1 MKGGGKIILRNMVD
15 TSNFQTIASEIEKKL
30 VESDKTREELMKLS
44 RTILKC
50 SGQSIE
56 NFHRKHIDKAKN
68 KIEEAEIALS
78 AVNNILAEQKQNF
91 NLGIIYAA
99 MQEYAEAKLLNEL
112 FTNNKIPNYNE
123 INISEQAYLLGV
135 ADLIGELRRYILE
148 KLVEGEIEEA
158 KSYYETM
165 KELYATFM
173 QVECGKN
180 LVSDFRRKKDTAR
193 VLVERTLSDLF
204 VAVQGKKLE
213 DRLDKTF
220 DD

>member
-1 MKGGGKIILRNMVD
+1 MIDI
-15 TSNFQTIASEIEKKL
+15 SNFQEIASKIEKIL
-30 VESDKTREELMKLS
+30 IESDKAREDLMSLS

-56 NFHRKHIDKAKN
+56 NFHRKQFEKAKS
-68 KIEEAEIALS
+68 KLEEAEGALNI
-78 AVNNILAEQKQNF
+78 VNELQKDQQGNYR
-91 NLGIIYAA
+91 LGIISAA

-112 FTNNKIPNYNE
+112 FTVGKIPSYE
-123 INISEQAYLLGV
+123 QINVTEAAYLLGV

-148 KLVEGEIEEA
+148 KLVEGDVEEA
-158 KSYYETM
+158 KDYYETM

-173 QVECGKN
+173 QIECGKN

-193 VLVERTLSDLF
+193 ILVERTLSDLF

-213 DRLDKTF
+213 ERLNKSLDN
-220 DD
+220 

>member
-1 MKGGGKIILRNMVD
+1 MVD
-15 TSNFQTIASEIEKKL
+15 MSNFQDLASEIEKKL
-30 VESDKTREELMKLS
+30 TESDKARDDLMSLS

-56 NFHRKHIDKAKN
+56 NFHRKQFEKVKS
-68 KIEEAEIALS
+68 KIREAEEALKI
-78 AVNNILAEQKQNF
+78 VNELQDNQQGNYRI
-91 NLGIIYAA
+91 GIISAA
-99 MQEYAEAKLLNEL
+99 MQEYTEAKLLNEL
-112 FTNNKIPNYNE
+112 FTVGKIPSYE
-123 INISEQAYLLGV
+123 KINVTEADYLLGV

-158 KSYYETM
+158 RKYYEIM

-180 LVSDFRRKKDTAR
+180 LVSDFRRKKDIAR
-193 VLVERTLSDLF
+193 ILVERTLSDLF

-213 DRLDKTF
+213 ERLDKYL

>member
-1 MKGGGKIILRNMVD
+1 M
-15 TSNFQTIASEIEKKL
+15 S
-30 VESDKTREELMKLS
+30 LS

-56 NFHRKHIDKAKN
+56 NFHRKQFDKAKS
-68 KIEEAEIALS
+68 KIEEAEGALKI
-78 AVNNILAEQKQNF
+78 VNELQKNQQENYRI
-91 NLGIIYAA
+91 GIVSAA

-112 FTNNKIPNYNE
+112 FTAGKIPNYE
-123 INISEQAYLLGV
+123 KINVTEAAYLLGV

-158 KSYYETM
+158 RKYYETM

-180 LVSDFRRKKDTAR
+180 LVSDFRRKKDIAR
-193 VLVERTLSDLF
+193 ILVERTLSDLF

-213 DRLDKTF
+213 ERLG
-220 DD
+220 

>member
-1 MKGGGKIILRNMVD
+1 MVD
-15 TSNFQTIASEIEKKL
+15 MSNFQDIALKIEKIL
-30 VESDKTREELMKLS
+30 IEDDKAREELMSLS
-44 RTILKC
+44 RIILKC

-56 NFHRKHIDKAKN
+56 NFHRKQHEKAKN
-68 KIEEAEIALS
+68 KIEEAEEALIV
-78 AVNNILAEQKQNF
+78 VNELQSENKGNYR
-91 NLGIIYAA
+91 LGIINAA

-112 FTNNKIPNYNE
+112 FTTGKIPDYDQ
-123 INISEQAYLLGV
+123 INVTEAAYLLGV

-148 KLVEGEIEEA
+148 KLVEGEVEEA
-158 KSYYETM
+158 KEYYETM

-180 LVSDFRRKKDTAR
+180 LISDFRRKKDTAR
-193 VLVERTLSDLF
+193 ILVERTLSDLF

-213 DRLDKTF
+213 ARLDEKL

>member
-1 MKGGGKIILRNMVD
+1 MVD
-15 TSNFQTIASEIEKKL
+15 MSNFQDIASEIEKKL
-30 VESDKTREELMKLS
+30 IESDKARDDLMSLS

-56 NFHRKHIDKAKN
+56 NFHRKQFDKAKS
-68 KIEEAEIALS
+68 KIEEAEGALKI
-78 AVNNILAEQKQNF
+78 VNELQKNQQENYRI
-91 NLGIIYAA
+91 GIVSAA

-112 FTNNKIPNYNE
+112 FTAGKIPNYE
-123 INISEQAYLLGV
+123 KINVTEAAYLLGV

-158 KSYYETM
+158 RKYYETM

-180 LVSDFRRKKDTAR
+180 LVSDFRRKKDIAR
-193 VLVERTLSDLF
+193 ILVERTLSDLF

-213 DRLDKTF
+213 ERLGKYL

>member
-1 MKGGGKIILRNMVD
+1 MMVD
-15 TSNFQTIASEIEKKL
+15 MSNFQDIASEIEKKL
-30 VESDKTREELMKLS
+30 IESDKARDDLMSLS

-56 NFHRKHIDKAKN
+56 NFHRKQLDKAKS
-68 KIEEAEIALS
+68 KIEEAEEALKI
-78 AVNNILAEQKQNF
+78 VIELQKSQQENYRI
-91 NLGIIYAA
+91 GIVSAA
-99 MQEYAEAKLLNEL
+99 MQEYTEAKLLNEL
-112 FTNNKIPNYNE
+112 FTVGKIPNYE
-123 INISEQAYLLGV
+123 KINVTEAAYLLGV

-158 KSYYETM
+158 RKYYETM

-180 LVSDFRRKKDTAR
+180 LVSDFRRKKDIAR
-193 VLVERTLSDLF
+193 ILVERTLSDLF

-213 DRLDKTF
+213 ERLGKYL

>member
-1 MKGGGKIILRNMVD
+1 MVD
-15 TSNFQTIASEIEKKL
+15 MSNFQDIASEIEKKL
-30 VESDKTREELMKLS
+30 IESDKAREDLMSLS

-56 NFHRKHIDKAKN
+56 NFHRKQFEKAKS
-68 KIEEAEIALS
+68 KIKEAEEALKI
-78 AVNNILAEQKQNF
+78 VNELQNDQQG
-91 NLGIIYAA
+91 NYRIGIISAA
-99 MQEYAEAKLLNEL
+99 MQEYTEAKLLNEL
-112 FTNNKIPNYNE
+112 FIVGKIPSYE
-123 INISEQAYLLGV
+123 KINVTEAAYLLGV

-158 KSYYETM
+158 KKYYETM

-180 LVSDFRRKKDTAR
+180 LVSDFRRKKDVAR
-193 VLVERTLSDLF
+193 ILVERTLSDLF

-213 DRLDKTF
+213 ERLDKYLE
-220 DD
+220 D

>member
-1 MKGGGKIILRNMVD
+1 M
-15 TSNFQTIASEIEKKL
+15 SNFQDIASKIEKIL
-30 VESDKTREELMKLS
+30 VESDKAREDLMSLS

-56 NFHRKHIDKAKN
+56 NFHRKQFEKARS
-68 KIEEAEIALS
+68 KIEEAEEALKV
-78 AVNNILAEQKQNF
+78 VNELQSDQKGNYR
-91 NLGIIYAA
+91 LGIINTA

-112 FTNNKIPNYNE
+112 FTVGKIPNYE
-123 INISEQAYLLGV
+123 QINVTEAAYLLGI

-148 KLVEGEIEEA
+148 KLVEGDVEEA
-158 KSYYETM
+158 KEYYETM

-180 LVSDFRRKKDTAR
+180 LISDFRRKKDTAR
-193 VLVERTLSDLF
+193 ILIERTLSDLF

-213 DRLDKTF
+213 ARLDKRL

>member
-1 MKGGGKIILRNMVD
+1 MVD
-15 TSNFQTIASEIEKKL
+15 LSNFQDIASKIEKKL
-30 VESDKTREELMKLS
+30 IESDKARDDLMSLS

-56 NFHRKHIDKAKN
+56 NFHRKQLDKAKS
-68 KIEEAEIALS
+68 KIEEAEEALKI
-78 AVNNILAEQKQNF
+78 VNELQKNQQGNYR
-91 NLGIIYAA
+91 LGIVSAA
-99 MQEYAEAKLLNEL
+99 LQEYTEAKLLNEL
-112 FTNNKIPNYNE
+112 YTVGKIPNYE
-123 INISEQAYLLGV
+123 QINVTEAAYLLGV

-158 KSYYETM
+158 RKYYETM

-180 LVSDFRRKKDTAR
+180 LVSDFRRKKDVAR
-193 VLVERTLSDLF
+193 ILIERTLSDLF

-213 DRLDKTF
+213 ERLDKYL

>member
-1 MKGGGKIILRNMVD
+1 MMVD
-15 TSNFQTIASEIEKKL
+15 MSNFQDIASEIEKKL
-30 VESDKTREELMKLS
+30 IESDKARDDLMSLS

-56 NFHRKHIDKAKN
+56 NFHRKQLDKAKS
-68 KIEEAEIALS
+68 KIEEAEGALKI
-78 AVNNILAEQKQNF
+78 VNELQKNQQENYRI
-91 NLGIIYAA
+91 GIVSAA

-112 FTNNKIPNYNE
+112 FIVGKIPNYE
-123 INISEQAYLLGV
+123 KINVTEAAYLLGV

-158 KSYYETM
+158 RKYYETM

-180 LVSDFRRKKDTAR
+180 LVSDFRRKKDIAR
-193 VLVERTLSDLF
+193 ILVERTLSDLF

-213 DRLDKTF
+213 ERLGKYL

>member
-1 MKGGGKIILRNMVD
+1 MMVD
-15 TSNFQTIASEIEKKL
+15 MSNFQDIASEIEKKL
-30 VESDKTREELMKLS
+30 IESDKARDDLMSLS

-56 NFHRKHIDKAKN
+56 NFHRKQLDKAKS
-68 KIEEAEIALS
+68 KIEEAEGALKI
-78 AVNNILAEQKQNF
+78 VNELQKNQQENYRI
-91 NLGIIYAA
+91 GIVSAA

-112 FTNNKIPNYNE
+112 FTAGKIPNYE
-123 INISEQAYLLGV
+123 KINVTEAAYLLGV

-158 KSYYETM
+158 RKYYETM

-180 LVSDFRRKKDTAR
+180 LVSDFRRKKDIAR
-193 VLVERTLSDLF
+193 ILVERTLSDLF

-213 DRLDKTF
+213 ERLGKYL

>member
-1 MKGGGKIILRNMVD
+1 M
-15 TSNFQTIASEIEKKL
+15 SNFQDIASEIEKKL
-30 VESDKTREELMKLS
+30 IESDKARDDLMSLS

-56 NFHRKHIDKAKN
+56 NFHRKQLDKAKS
-68 KIEEAEIALS
+68 KIEEAEGALKI
-78 AVNNILAEQKQNF
+78 VNELQKNQQENYRI
-91 NLGIIYAA
+91 GIVSAA

-112 FTNNKIPNYNE
+112 FTAGKIPNYE
-123 INISEQAYLLGV
+123 KINVTEAAYLLGV

-158 KSYYETM
+158 RKYYETM

-180 LVSDFRRKKDTAR
+180 LVSDFRRKKDIAR
-193 VLVERTLSDLF
+193 ILVERTLSDLF

-213 DRLDKTF
+213 ERLGKYL

>member
-1 MKGGGKIILRNMVD
+1 MVD
-15 TSNFQTIASEIEKKL
+15 MSNFQDIASEIEKKL
-30 VESDKTREELMKLS
+30 IESDKAREDLMSLS

-56 NFHRKHIDKAKN
+56 NFHRKQFEKAKS
-68 KIEEAEIALS
+68 KIKEAEEALKI
-78 AVNNILAEQKQNF
+78 VNELQN
-91 NLGIIYAA
+91 NQQGDHRLGIISAA
-99 MQEYAEAKLLNEL
+99 MQEYTEAKLLNEL
-112 FTNNKIPNYNE
+112 FTVGKIPNYE
-123 INISEQAYLLGV
+123 KINVTEAAYLLGV

-158 KSYYETM
+158 RIYYETM

-180 LVSDFRRKKDTAR
+180 LVSDFRRKKDVAR
-193 VLVERTLSDLF
+193 MLVERTLSDLF

-213 DRLDKTF
+213 ERLDKYLEN
-220 DD
+220 

>member
-1 MKGGGKIILRNMVD
+1 MVD
-15 TSNFQTIASEIEKKL
+15 MSNFQDIASEIEKKL
-30 VESDKTREELMKLS
+30 IESDKARDDLMSLS

-56 NFHRKHIDKAKN
+56 NFHRKQLDKAKS
-68 KIEEAEIALS
+68 KIEEAEGALKI
-78 AVNNILAEQKQNF
+78 VNELQKNQQENYRI
-91 NLGIIYAA
+91 GIVSAA

-112 FTNNKIPNYNE
+112 FIVGKIPNYE
-123 INISEQAYLLGV
+123 KINVTEAAYLLGV

-158 KSYYETM
+158 RKYYETM

-180 LVSDFRRKKDTAR
+180 LVSDFRRKKDIAR
-193 VLVERTLSDLF
+193 ILVERTLSDLF

-213 DRLDKTF
+213 ERLGKYL

>member
-1 MKGGGKIILRNMVD
+1 MVD
-15 TSNFQTIASEIEKKL
+15 MSNFQDIALKIEKIL
-30 VESDKTREELMKLS
+30 IESDKAREELMSLS
-44 RTILKC
+44 RIILKC

-56 NFHRKHIDKAKN
+56 NFHRKQHEKAKS
-68 KIEEAEIALS
+68 KIEEAEEALRV
-78 AVNNILAEQKQNF
+78 VNELQSDNKGNYR
-91 NLGIIYAA
+91 LGIINAA

-112 FTNNKIPNYNE
+112 FATGKIPDYE
-123 INISEQAYLLGV
+123 QINVTEAAYLLGV

-148 KLVEGEIEEA
+148 KLVEGEVEEA
-158 KSYYETM
+158 KEYYETM

-180 LVSDFRRKKDTAR
+180 LISDFRRKKDTAR
-193 VLVERTLSDLF
+193 ILVERTLSDLF

-213 DRLDKTF
+213 ARLDKKL

>member
-1 MKGGGKIILRNMVD
+1 MIDV
-15 TSNFQTIASEIEKKL
+15 SNFQEIASKIEKIL
-30 VESDKTREELMKLS
+30 IESDKAREDLMSLS

-56 NFHRKHIDKAKN
+56 NFHRKQFEKAKS
-68 KIEEAEIALS
+68 KLEEAEGALNI
-78 AVNNILAEQKQNF
+78 VNELQKDQQGNYR
-91 NLGIIYAA
+91 LGIISAA

-112 FTNNKIPNYNE
+112 FTVGKIPSYE
-123 INISEQAYLLGV
+123 QINVTEAAYLLGV

-148 KLVEGEIEEA
+148 KLVEGDVEEA
-158 KSYYETM
+158 KDYYETM

-193 VLVERTLSDLF
+193 ILVERTLSDLF

-213 DRLDKTF
+213 ERLNKSLDN
-220 DD
+220 